1 MSQSAL
7 DNLTVGEAV
16 AIAEALARRGST
28 ERAFRLLADSLSTVP
43 ARTDIRVRRGIA
55 ARPTARI
62 GVMLDIMAA
71 LKEFPT
77 TGFVSDGLAT
87 WMKILPFFEDSRFLK
102 IAGRHEGLLPIPN
115 WHWNLQTVLWAAR
128 QVATIPG
135 DFVELGVFRGHTT
148 LFVADYLEF
157 ADLDRTW
164 RLYDTFDGIP
174 DDQLD
179 ANWAAN
185 NQKAYRGAFTFE
197 EVRDRFAAFPNIRV
211 VKGRVPEV
219 LTGDDLPEKIAFL
232 HMDLNNS
239 TAEIAALDLLYDR
252 LSPGGV
258 IVFDDY
264 CWEASRAQHDAE
276 KAWFAERGLHILPM
290 PTGQGVFI
298 KP

>member
-28 ERAFRLLADSLSTVP
+28 QRAFRLLADSLSTVP

-77 TGFVSDGLAT
+77 SGFVSDGLVT
-87 WMKILPFFEDSRFLK
+87 WMKILPFFEDPRFLE

-128 QVATIPG
+128 QVASIPG

-157 ADLDRTW
+157 AGLDRTW

-179 ANWAAN
+179 ANWAES
-185 NQKAYRGAFTFE
+185 NQRAYQGTFTFE

-211 VKGRVPEV
+211 VKGRVPDV
-219 LTGDDLPEKIAFL
+219 LTGDDLPEQIAFL

-264 CWEASRAQHDAE
+264 CWEVSRAQHDAE
-276 KAWFAERGLHILPM
+276 KAWFAARGLHILPM

>member
-28 ERAFRLLADSLSTVP
+28 QRAFRLLADSLSTVP

-62 GVMLDIMAA
+62 GVMLDLMAA

-87 WMKILPFFEDSRFLK
+87 WMKILPFFEDPRFLE

-128 QVATIPG
+128 QVASIPG

-157 ADLDRTW
+157 AGLDRTW

-185 NQKAYRGAFTFE
+185 NQKAYQGTFSFE

-219 LTGDDLPEKIAFL
+219 LAGDDLPERIAFL

-264 CWEASRAQHDAE
+264 CWEVSRAQHDAE